1 MTTAEIATWP
11 AVRDVVRELG
21 LSQCYINQ
29 LIHGG
34 RLDAVRTRLGWL
46 VDPKSVMAFAAEREA
61 RKPTARRSA

>member
-1 MTTAEIATWP
+1 MTTADIATWP

-29 LIHGG
+29 LINAKPP

-46 VDPKSVMAFAAEREA
+46 VDPASVAAFKAKRAASQRG
-61 RKPTARRSA
+61 RTA